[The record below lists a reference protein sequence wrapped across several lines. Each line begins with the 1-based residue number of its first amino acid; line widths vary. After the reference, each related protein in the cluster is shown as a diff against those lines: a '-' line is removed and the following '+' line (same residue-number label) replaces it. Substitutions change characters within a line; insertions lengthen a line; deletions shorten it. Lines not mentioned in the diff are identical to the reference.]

1 MLQISTTTE
10 VCMEFKVQ
18 LYTFNKMT
26 MYYNYNPITLT
37 VSVQWTE
44 ESTHA
49 RHKTK
54 LTMK

>member
-1 MLQISTTTE
+1 
-10 VCMEFKVQ
+10 MELKVQ
-18 LYTFNKMT
+18 LNTFNKMT